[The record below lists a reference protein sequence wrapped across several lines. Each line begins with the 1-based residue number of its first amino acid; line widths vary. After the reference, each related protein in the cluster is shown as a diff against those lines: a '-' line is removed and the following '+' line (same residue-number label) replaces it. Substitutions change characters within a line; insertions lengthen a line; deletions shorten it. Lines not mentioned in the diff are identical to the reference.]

1 MSALWYLSFAGD
13 EGWRGAAYVEASS
26 LEHAARRAHELGC
39 NPGGE
44 VFGGE
49 VPDDVE
55 VPDAYRNR
63 VLSLE
68 DLREHAR
75 AIGRSDELVRGTAD
89 ELLEQTRCT

>member
-1 MSALWYLSFAGD
+1 MSLWYLSFAGD

-26 LEHAARRAHELGC
+26 LEHAIRRAHELGC

-49 VPDDVE
+49 APDDIFVA
-55 VPDAYRNR
+55 DAYRNR
-63 VLSLE
+63 VLSLD

-75 AIGRSDELVRGTAD
+75 SIGLTDELVRGSAE
-89 ELLEQTRCT
+89 ELLERGWRT